1 MTQIATIIQSLNE
14 IATEEAHGGKMPEAL
29 ATAGFVGGLHHGTDA
44 SRDEPKPFGLLNA
57 TQIDSDG
64 NSSGVRLVEYRV
76 DLTVVVEADNNVL
89 GKILAT
95 FHRYWDRL
103 IGLNCLPSLD
113 PDYAKFVWIFPEAAE
128 SGEAAEQ
135 TTEGKD
141 ILLGVT
147 SWTLALSEHQPALE
161 E

>member
-1 MTQIATIIQSLNE
+1 MTQIAKIIQSLDAL
-14 IATEEAHGGKMPEAL
+14 ATEDPLASAL

-44 SRDEPKPFGLLNA
+44 SRKEPKPFGLLNA
-57 TQIDSDG
+57 TQVDSEG
-64 NSSGVRLVEYRV
+64 NSSGVRLVTYRV

-95 FHRYWDRL
+95 FNHYWDRL
-103 IGLNCLPSLD
+103 YGQGALPSLD
-113 PDYAKFVWIFPEAAE
+113 PDYAKFVLIWPEASE
-128 SGEAAEQ
+128 SGEAEEQ

-147 SWTLALSEHQPALE
+147 SWTLKLSEHQPALE